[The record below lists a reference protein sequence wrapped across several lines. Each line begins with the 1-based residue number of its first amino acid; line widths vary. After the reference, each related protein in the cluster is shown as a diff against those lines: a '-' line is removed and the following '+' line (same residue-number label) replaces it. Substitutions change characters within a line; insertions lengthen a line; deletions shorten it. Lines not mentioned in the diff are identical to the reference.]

1 MSPEGR
7 RRQRQQQQQREQERR
22 ETGRDEPGG
31 SERGRAGQTLNRQK
45 EPVRHDMLDYAKHMG
60 VPKMDLETD
69 PAVHITEVRA
79 EVVAGSEVVLVN
91 QYVYP

>member
-1 MSPEGR
+1 M
-7 RRQRQQQQQREQERR
+7 
-22 ETGRDEPGG
+22 
-31 SERGRAGQTLNRQK
+31 
-45 EPVRHDMLDYAKHMG
+45 RHDMLDYAKHMG

-91 QYVYP
+91 QYVDP